1 MDTRADYI
9 DDDYDAEENSEEE
22 SYYYEKEQQLAQMHM
37 QAMVKQVIKLTE
49 QCGDVNLAMQMMR
62 LD

>member
-1 MDTRADYI
+1 
-9 DDDYDAEENSEEE
+9 
-22 SYYYEKEQQLAQMHM
+22 MHM